1 MEMNQTLL
9 YYFLVRWT
17 STNYQI
23 FWCEQIQGFDS
34 YPCKCREN
42 RYQHLFRIGLMLKLK
57 YSAKK
62 QQHSRQNLVWV
73 RFLNRFGYG
82 FGPRPGNPLGRPSH
96 RVATYFAP
104 GTVPGNGWVAG
115 GCWDDDI
122 TNVMMAGSFPKIPCV
137 KRTSKKSFALN
148 SSIHSPSEF
157 SHRFRLRFQTVWPSI
172 SLQATGDSPARF
184 LHNISCPIYH
194 SIHWLTVFPSKLAP
208 TIADTYSYVNMAG
221 MYCLCGQAKPVVIVV
236 PPS

>member
-1 MEMNQTLL
+1 MSGKLISALIQNWFNVEIK
-9 YYFLVRWT
+9 
-17 STNYQI
+17 I
-23 FWCEQIQGFDS
+23 FSE
-34 YPCKCREN
+34 KTT
-42 RYQHLFRIGLMLKLK
+42 K
-57 YSAKK
+57 
-62 QQHSRQNLVWV
+62 HSRQNLVWV
-73 RFLNRFGYG
+73 RFLNHFGYG

-157 SHRFRLRFQTVWPSI
+157 SHRFRLRFQTVRPSI

-194 SIHWLTVFPSKLAP
+194 SIHWLTVFPSKLVP

-221 MYCLCGQAKPVVIVV
+221 MYCLCGQAKTVVIVV